1 MMTETYPIKKVSP
14 PRIAGLD
21 VIRVVAIFS
30 VIAGHFFV
38 LNTPFRETVFN
49 AHGMFLQ
56 GMSYLLFN
64 AIGVPLFI
72 MMTGFLNA
80 HKTECNWKYYRG
92 GIRVITAYLF
102 FAVVTILFRKF
113 WLEENLSWIK
123 WGLKIL
129 DFSVIPYGWYIEMWI
144 GLYLLTP
151 FLNLM
156 YKAIPTKRQKQ
167 ILLVTLFV
175 LTALPDLFNRYGFY
189 LVPGFWQ
196 KVFPLTFFFIGS
208 YIREY
213 EPRLTGKKVWMAIV
227 AIIVVCAINPVFN
240 MLFVKNHAMI
250 QIVGG
255 SSGVFGTIVAVLTF
269 LLLYKIDIKNYTT
282 TNVLKRISLLSLDMY
297 LCCWIF
303 DKLFYSCFLD
313 RYFVSQSQFGKYFFV
328 IVPLVF
334 LSSLVVAQLKEW
346 LFALGGRCLGL
357 KKSMI

>member
-1 MMTETYPIKKVSP
+1 MKDQVRQKVTP

-21 VIRVVAIFS
+21 LIRVIAIFS

-38 LNTPFRETVFN
+38 LHTPFNQTVFN
-49 AHGMFLQ
+49 ESGLFLQ
-56 GMSYLLFN
+56 GTAYLLFC
-64 AIGVPLFI
+64 ALGVPLFM

-80 HKTECNWKYYRG
+80 HKVECNWKYYRG
-92 GIRVITAYLF
+92 GIKVIIAYLF
-102 FAVVTILFRKF
+102 FSIITLAFRTF
-113 WLEENLSWIK
+113 LLDENLSWVN
-123 WGLKIL
+123 WGAKIL
-129 DFSVIPYGWYIEMWI
+129 RFNAIPYGWYIEMWI

-175 LTALPDLFNRYGFY
+175 LTALPDFFNRYGY
-189 LVPGFWQ
+189 HLVPGFWQ
-196 KVFPLTFFFIGS
+196 KVFPLTFYFIGS

-213 EPRLTGKKVWMAIV
+213 EPRLTGKKIWAAIAV
-227 AIIVVCAINPVFN
+227 VVLVCAINPIFN
-240 MLFVKNHAMI
+240 MLFVQNHVMV
-250 QIVGG
+250 QIAG
-255 SSGVFGTIVAVLTF
+255 SSHGIFGTIVAVLMF
-269 LLLYKIDIKNYTT
+269 LLLYKVDIKNYVTT
-282 TNVLKRISLLSLDMY
+282 AVLKRISLLSLDMY

-303 DKLFYSCFLD
+303 DKLFYPYFLD

-346 LFALGGRCLGL
+346 LFTLGGRLLGL
-357 KKSMI
+357 KKA

>member
-1 MMTETYPIKKVSP
+1 
-14 PRIAGLD
+14 
-21 VIRVVAIFS
+21 
-30 VIAGHFFV
+30 
-38 LNTPFRETVFN
+38 
-49 AHGMFLQ
+49 
-56 GMSYLLFN
+56 
-64 AIGVPLFI
+64 
-72 MMTGFLNA
+72 
-80 HKTECNWKYYRG
+80 
-92 GIRVITAYLF
+92 
-102 FAVVTILFRKF
+102 
-113 WLEENLSWIK
+113 
-123 WGLKIL
+123 
-129 DFSVIPYGWYIEMWI
+129 
-144 GLYLLTP
+144 
-151 FLNLM
+151 
-156 YKAIPTKRQKQ
+156 
-167 ILLVTLFV
+167 
-175 LTALPDLFNRYGFY
+175 
-189 LVPGFWQ
+189 
-196 KVFPLTFFFIGS
+196 
-208 YIREY
+208 
-213 EPRLTGKKVWMAIV
+213 MAIV

>member
-1 MMTETYPIKKVSP
+1 MRPETNPITKISP

-21 VIRVVAIFS
+21 IIRVVAIFS

-38 LNTPFRETVFN
+38 LNTPFRETLFN
-49 AHGMFLQ
+49 APGMFLQ

-64 AIGVPLFI
+64 AIGVPMFI

-80 HKTECNWKYYRG
+80 HKVERNWKYYRG
-92 GIRVITAYLF
+92 GIRVIIAYLL

-113 WLEENLSWIK
+113 WLAENLSWVK

-129 DFSVIPYGWYIEMWI
+129 DFSAIPYGWYIEMWI

-156 YKAIPTKRQKQ
+156 YKAIPTKRKKQ

-175 LTALPDLFNRYGFY
+175 LTALPDLFNRYGFH

-196 KVFPLTFFFIGS
+196 QIFPLTFFFIGS

-213 EPRLTGKKVWMAIV
+213 VPRLTGKNVWMAFA
-227 AIIVVCAINPVFN
+227 AIILVCAINPVFN
-240 MLFVKNHAMI
+240 MLFVENHTMI

-255 SSGVFGTIVAVLTF
+255 SSGVFGTIVAVLMF
-269 LLLYKIDIKNYTT
+269 LLLYKVDIKNFAATS
-282 TNVLKRISLLSLDMY
+282 VLKRISLLSLDMY

-303 DKLFYSCFLD
+303 DKLFYPYFLD

-334 LSSLVVAQLKEW
+334 LSSLVVAQFKEW
-346 LFALGGRCLGL
+346 LFALGGRFLGL
-357 KKSMI
+357 KKA

>member
-1 MMTETYPIKKVSP
+1 MRFVVK
-14 PRIAGLD
+14 PRIIGLD
-21 VIRVVAIFS
+21 IIRVVAIFS

-38 LNTPFRETVFN
+38 LHTPFNQTVF
-49 AHGMFLQ
+49 GPELFFQ
-56 GMSYLLFN
+56 GMVYLLFC
-64 AIGVPLFI
+64 ALGVPLFI

-80 HKTECNWKYYRG
+80 HKVECSWKYYRG
-92 GIRVITAYLF
+92 GIRVIIAYLF
-102 FAVVTILFRKF
+102 FSIITLAFRTF
-113 WLEENLSWIK
+113 LLDENLSWVN
-123 WGLKIL
+123 WGAKIL
-129 DFSVIPYGWYIEMWI
+129 RFNAIPYGWYIEMWI

-175 LTALPDLFNRYGFY
+175 LTALPDLLNRYGFH

-196 KVFPLTFFFIGS
+196 NIYPLTFFFIGS

-213 EPRLTGKKVWMAIV
+213 EPRLTGKNVWMAIA
-227 AIIVVCAINPVFN
+227 AIILVCAINPIFN
-240 MLFVKNHAMI
+240 MLFVKNHTMI
-250 QIVGG
+250 QIAGG
-255 SSGVFGTIVAVLTF
+255 SNGVFGTIVAVLMF
-269 LLLYKIDIKNYTT
+269 LLLYKVDIKNHATT
-282 TNVLKRISLLSLDMY
+282 AVLKRISLLSLDMY

-303 DKLFYSCFLD
+303 DKLFYPYFLD

-346 LFALGGRCLGL
+346 LFALGGRLLVL
-357 KKSMI
+357 KKA